1 MRTTVTIDDDVAVE
15 LARIRGQRGGSSFK
29 KVINDTLRAGLA
41 HAAAS
46 RPPRRQY
53 RTRPVS
59 LGRCKLDSIDDTAR
73 VIAIAE
79 GEAHP

>member
-15 LARIRGQRGGSSFK
+15 IARIRGRGGASFK
-29 KVINDTLRAGLA
+29 KVLNDTLRAGLA

-59 LGRCKLDSIDDTAR
+59 LGRCKLDGIDDTAR

-79 GEAHP
+79 GEAHL

>member
-1 MRTTVTIDDDVAVE
+1 MRTTITIDDDVAVE
-15 LARIRGQRGGSSFK
+15 LSRIRSQRGESFK
-29 KVINDTLRAGLA
+29 SVINDTLRAGLA

-46 RPPRRQY
+46 RHPRRHY

-59 LGRCKLDSIDDTAR
+59 LGRCKLDSIDDIAR
-73 VIAIAE
+73 VLSLAE